1 LRVKLAKTA
10 GFCMGVQRAL
20 NLVLTEIEVGR
31 EPLFTF
37 GPLIHNKQVVAL
49 LKSKGVKSAK
59 NLNNLREGKIIIR
72 AHGIPPQDRRRIRA
86 AKLNILDATC
96 PRVARIQKLI
106 RYYTDKGFSTIIV
119 GDHNHA
125 EVIGLVGYGN
135 DRTRVIERSRDVLT
149 LPDIDQPL
157 VVAQTTQNIRRF
169 NDIVKALNDR
179 FPDLLIFN
187 TICDATNRR
196 QQEVKN
202 FKGYVDA
209 VVVVGGYHSGNT
221 QRLVEVAR
229 ESGLPTFHVETE
241 KGLDKHRL
249 SKTKVV
255 GVTAGASTPDW
266 MIRAV
271 VSELEGIR

>member
-1 LRVKLAKTA
+1 
-10 GFCMGVQRAL
+10 MGVQRAL
-20 NLVLTEIEVGR
+20 NLVLAEIERGR

-37 GPLIHNKQVVAL
+37 GPLIHNKQVVDL
-49 LKSKGVKSAK
+49 LRSKGVKRAK
-59 NLNNLREGKIIIR
+59 NLNDIREGKIILR
-72 AHGIPPQDRRRIRA
+72 AHGIPPQDRRRIREA
-86 AKLNILDATC
+86 RLKILDATC
-96 PRVARIQKLI
+96 PRVARIQALI
-106 RYYTDKGFSTIIV
+106 RYYTGKGFSTIIV

-125 EVIGLVGYGN
+125 EVTGLVGHGN
-135 DRTRVIERSRDVLT
+135 DRTWIVERSRDVLT

-169 NDIVKALNDR
+169 NEIVKTLKDR
-179 FPDLLIFN
+179 FPALLIFN
-187 TICDATNRR
+187 TICNATNRR

-221 QRLVEVAR
+221 QRLVEVAM
-229 ESGLPTFHVETE
+229 ESDLQTFHVETE
-241 KGLDKHRL
+241 KDLDKHRL
-249 SKTKVV
+249 SKMKVV

-266 MIRAV
+266 LIRVV